1 MMEEVKRRS
10 WAGKAIFRFLRWIAS
25 SFPSNSI
32 RVAALRAMGFSVG
45 KDVYIGPGLI
55 LSTMNSD
62 NSCHLF
68 IGDRVSIG
76 PGVFLILA
84 SDPNNSKL
92 NRVFAP
98 VRGTIRLEAD
108 CWLGARCILLP
119 NVSIGE
125 AAVVAAGAVVT
136 GPVDSYTVVG
146 GVPAKTL
153 RKIDIT
159 HLN

>member
-1 MMEEVKRRS
+1 MMNEVKRRS
-10 WAGKAIFRFLRWIAS
+10 WAGKAMIRFLRWIAS
-25 SFPSNSI
+25 SFPSNSV
-32 RVAALRAMGFSVG
+32 RVAAIRGMGFSVG
-45 KDVYIGPGLI
+45 KDVYVGPGLI

-62 NSCHLF
+62 NSCHLL

-76 PGVFLILA
+76 PGVCLILA

-92 NRVFAP
+92 AHVFTP
-98 VRGTIRLEAD
+98 VRGNIRLEAD

-125 AAVVAAGAVVT
+125 AAVIAAGAVVT
-136 GPVDSYTVVG
+136 ESVDAYTVVG

-153 RKIDIT
+153 RKIDSS
-159 HLN
+159 LL